1 MLSKNHRPVALA
13 ARSPP
18 RTQHN
23 RALRIIAHVGV
34 TEGQVDLQPARK
46 QRHGTRSS
54 SLSAASQGAL
64 ASAICTVTNIGAGF
78 SSCFQRNITRAAIP

>member
-34 TEGQVDLQPARK
+34 AEGQVHLHTGRK
-46 QRHGTRSS
+46 QRHGTHPSS
-54 SLSAASQGAL
+54 PRATSEGVGASV
-64 ASAICTVTNIGAGF
+64 ICTATNTGEIN
-78 SSCFQRNITRAAIP
+78 SCFHRHRTRRAMP